1 MSREK
6 LSPTYHFGPLE
17 WNGIFIQPDNDRFV
31 SWAKSFMKHPLYKDF
46 EVLGVGSFF
55 ESFNSDRVMPEI
67 DIKLF
72 GDRPEKDIKTLMW
85 FGFEEGLK
93 RNINIDILWCE
104 KKLSFNKQDITE
116 QDLDNPDRW
125 CIYKRLFREV
135 KMEGITRWEITA
147 RPTEGGLWE
156 YKQNMLQKKHF
167 RKNYKVTGP
176 TTVDGL
182 VPTLDHWME
191 QFCQD

>member
-17 WNGIFIQPDNDRFV
+17 WNGIFLQPDNNRFI

-116 QDLDNPDRW
+116 QDMDNPDRW

-156 YKQNMLQKKHF
+156 YKQNMLQEKHF
-167 RKNYKVTGP
+167 RKDYKVTGP
-176 TTVDGL
+176 ITVDGL
-182 VPTLDHWME
+182 VPTLDHWVE

>member
-17 WNGIFIQPDNDRFV
+17 WNGIFLQPDNNRFI

-116 QDLDNPDRW
+116 QDMDNPDRW
-125 CIYKRLFREV
+125 CVYKRLFREV

-156 YKQNMLQKKHF
+156 YKHNMLQEKHF
-167 RKNYKVTGP
+167 RKDYKVTGP
-176 TTVDGL
+176 ITVDGL
-182 VPTLDHWME
+182 VPTLDHWVE

>member
-17 WNGIFIQPDNDRFV
+17 WNGIFLQPDNNRFI

-116 QDLDNPDRW
+116 QDMDNPDRW
-125 CIYKRLFREV
+125 CVYKRLFREV

-156 YKQNMLQKKHF
+156 YKQNMLQEKHF
-167 RKNYKVTGP
+167 RKDYKVTGP
-176 TTVDGL
+176 ITVDGL
-182 VPTLDHWME
+182 VPTLDHWVE

>member
-17 WNGIFIQPDNDRFV
+17 WNGIFIQPDNERFV
-31 SWAKSFMKHPLYKDF
+31 SWAKAFMKHPLYEDF
-46 EVLGVGSFF
+46 EVLGIGSFF
-55 ESFNSDRVMPEI
+55 ESFQSDRVMPEI

-93 RNINIDILWCE
+93 RNVNIDIIWCE
-104 KKLSFNKQDITE
+104 KKLSFNRQDITE
-116 QDLDNPDRW
+116 QDMDNPDRW
-125 CIYKRLFREV
+125 CSYKRLFRTV
-135 KMEGITRWEITA
+135 KMEGIIRWEITA

-156 YKQNMLQKKHF
+156 YKQNMLQEKHF

-182 VPTLDHWME
+182 APTLEYWLE

>member
-17 WNGIFIQPDNDRFV
+17 WNGIFLQPDNNRFI

-104 KKLSFNKQDITE
+104 KKLSFKKQDITE
-116 QDLDNPDRW
+116 QDMDNPDRW
-125 CIYKRLFREV
+125 CVYKRLFREV

-156 YKQNMLQKKHF
+156 YKQNMLQEKHF
-167 RKNYKVTGP
+167 RKDYKVTGP
-176 TTVDGL
+176 ITVDGL
-182 VPTLDHWME
+182 VPTLDHWVE

>member
-17 WNGIFIQPDNDRFV
+17 WNGIFLQPDNNRFI

-46 EVLGVGSFF
+46 EVLGVGSFC

-116 QDLDNPDRW
+116 QDMDNPDRW
-125 CIYKRLFREV
+125 CVYKRLFREV

-156 YKQNMLQKKHF
+156 YKQNMLQEKHF
-167 RKNYKVTGP
+167 RKDYKVTGP
-176 TTVDGL
+176 ITVDGL
-182 VPTLDHWME
+182 VPTLDHWVE

>member
-1 MSREK
+1 
-6 LSPTYHFGPLE
+6 
-17 WNGIFIQPDNDRFV
+17 
-31 SWAKSFMKHPLYKDF
+31 
-46 EVLGVGSFF
+46 
-55 ESFNSDRVMPEI
+55 MPEI

-72 GDRPEKDIKTLMW
+72 GNRPEKDIKTLMW

-93 RNINIDILWCE
+93 RHINIDILWCE
-104 KKLSFNKQDITE
+104 KKLSFNRQDITE

-125 CIYKRLFREV
+125 CTYKRLFREV

-167 RKNYKVTGP
+167 KKDYKVTGP
-176 TTVDGL
+176 TTVDGS
-182 VPTLDHWME
+182 VPTLEYWLE